1 MPIYSESNWCRIKI
15 ELNNAAIS
23 ISYENQSLE
32 YTVDSEIDVLFESY
46 ITINKITYK
55 ANNSKSAKLN
65 DIDIQED
72 GTYQITKNS
81 TLTVSSS
88 STCLVE
94 GTLITMADGTQ
105 KKVENLEIGDLLLIY
120 NHETGDWDYAP
131 LLVNV
136 HNSEE
141 EILTNII
148 NLYFDD
154 NSSLRIVGEHA
165 LFDMNLNKY
174 VYINESNIMEYIGH
188 KFVATECINGTI
200 DTKIITLNRV
210 DITKELVRVYNPAS
224 VWHLNLVANNILTLS
239 AGMVNFFD
247 YGENLKYDEELMI
260 KDIQKYGLYTY
271 DDFKD
276 YVSLEVF
283 YAFPFKYF
291 KVAVGKGLI
300 TFEDILMLI
309 NYYNDSIN

>member
-1 MPIYSESNWCRIKI
+1 MPIYSKSNWCRIKI

-210 DITKELVRVYNPAS
+210 DITERISK
-224 VWHLNLVANNILTLS
+224 
-239 AGMVNFFD
+239 
-247 YGENLKYDEELMI
+247 
-260 KDIQKYGLYTY
+260 
-271 DDFKD
+271 
-276 YVSLEVF
+276 SL
-283 YAFPFKYF
+283 
-291 KVAVGKGLI
+291 
-300 TFEDILMLI
+300 
-309 NYYNDSIN
+309 